1 VTESWRS
8 VVPER
13 DRLTNTKCATVV
25 TVAETIDCL
34 KGFALR
40 AAE

>member
-1 VTESWRS
+1 
-8 VVPER
+8 VPER
-13 DRLTNTKCATVV
+13 DRLTNTKYATVV
-25 TVAETIDCL
+25 TVAVDYL